1 MSRGNGDMS
10 GYREGTT
17 KEKDLDDLR
26 ENEFG
31 EPIVLLSGSLSLK

>member
-1 MSRGNGDMS
+1 MS

-17 KEKDLDDLR
+17 KGKNLEDLR

-31 EPIVLLSGSLSLK
+31 EPIELLSGSLSLK